1 MTDLTIKVYAYG
13 HETIELPHDTEAYTS
28 AVAFFDNLPEA
39 FVPIC
44 GSEYVLTEAVM
55 LGVGL
60 GYGDKDLSAT
70 CTLYGGFNADTNKWE
85 HFRPN
90 FQLLYYVDKMIRQIT
105 EVYGKRPEQI
115 LMIPEPLF

>member
-55 LGVGL
+55 LWVGL

-90 FQLLYYVDKMIRQIT
+90 FQWLYYVDKMIRQIT